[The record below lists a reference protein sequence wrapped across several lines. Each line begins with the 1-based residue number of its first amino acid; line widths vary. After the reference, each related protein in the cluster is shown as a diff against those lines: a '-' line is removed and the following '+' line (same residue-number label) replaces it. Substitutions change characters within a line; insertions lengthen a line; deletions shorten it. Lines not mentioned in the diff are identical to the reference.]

1 MTLPYRCNALSSQLV
16 TVCSLF
22 ACAFLELGQCYLC
35 PDRVSR
41 ILKQLSSQLVTVCS
55 LFPCAFLELGQCY
68 LCPDRVSRIL
78 KQLRAEYTGF
88 YILRVLGSQFYGF
101 IPQVPTQRHS
111 WFKVLPVPLAFDSGE
126 HFDMFSVR
134 KFVLRS
140 AKLQMFD
147 DQSCHV

>member
-1 MTLPYRCNALSSQLV
+1 MGFEPMTLPYWCNA
-16 TVCSLF
+16 
-22 ACAFLELGQCYLC
+22 
-35 PDRVSR
+35 
-41 ILKQLSSQLVTVCS
+41 LSSQLVTVCS

-78 KQLRAEYTGF
+78 KQLKAEYTGF

-126 HFDMFSVR
+126 HFDMFSAR